1 MRLAFVATSLAV
13 VAAAACTSD
22 PRYLPAPTAIEV
34 GVDTGDPTM
43 PPATTATASMTLPI
57 VPETMA
63 DQAAREAR
71 QTALGAELAYVRVGD
86 LDVSI
91 EWTVKNLAATAGE
104 FRVKL
109 DGGNQFFYYV
119 PANFIVDPRDPPPPS
134 LAGGIPMTIAANG
147 TVSGVL
153 REDTLREASLD
164 LEAITRGELSP
175 FAAIFNVNEDDATV
189 PIAPMAALAIP
200 QDAVSQMIRYDV
212 TLEAN
217 QHMILEYAVRVRDQ
231 RGILHDELMAAP
243 AAEIVAFAPAEYVPP
258 PPPAP

>member
-243 AAEIVAFAPAEYVPP
+243 AAEVVAFAPAEYVPP

>member
-63 DQAAREAR
+63 DQDAREAR

-91 EWTVKNLAATAGE
+91 EWTVKNLAATAGQ

-109 DGGNQFFYYV
+109 DGGNQFFYYL

-200 QDAVSQMIRYDV
+200 QDAVSQMIRFDV
-212 TLEAN
+212 TLEAD

-243 AAEIVAFAPAEYVPP
+243 AAEVVAFAPAEYVPP